1 MDLHQTYD
9 YIDLVRR
16 EVDAARKEPEFSAM
30 LKKREARTA
39 TSLHDDKD
47 VLRVFAHLIAYSQN
61 AKAGSVT
68 NMLDTKVFDTAF
80 SDFEVNQ
87 VCIMNSYSIEAK
99 YWDKIKVIRFKKKIR
114 GIIGCAKSLSSIE
127 TKYGSFI
134 KLLSQIDIPPIVKSS
149 SDIEIF
155 WHRFD
160 NLLHILRKE
169 KMPFFSHTTS
179 LLHFLLSTGHDCIKP
194 DIIVMRVAKWG
205 NMVLSELGDENR
217 REVVKQIQFY
227 SVDRQIRP
235 SVVDLYFLI
244 YGGQTGVN
252 HLVHPWFY
260 TQQKR
265 IK

>member
-1 MDLHQTYD
+1 MDVNQTYE

-16 EVDAARKEPEFSAM
+16 EVDAARKEPDFSAM
-30 LKKREARTA
+30 LKKREVRTA
-39 TSLHDDKD
+39 TALHNDRD

-68 NMLDTKVFDTAF
+68 NMLDSKVFDTAF
-80 SDFEVNQ
+80 SDFEVDH
-87 VCIMNSYSIEAK
+87 VCILNPFSIEAK
-99 YWDKIKVIRFKKKIR
+99 YWDNIKVIRFKKKIR

-134 KLLSQIDIPPIVKSS
+134 KLLTQIDIPPILKSS
-149 SDIEIF
+149 SDIDIF
-155 WHRFD
+155 WYRFD
-160 NLLHILRKE
+160 NLLHILREE

-179 LLHFLLSTGHDCIKP
+179 LLHFLLSTGYDCIKP
-194 DIIVMRVAKWG
+194 DIIVMRVAKQG
-205 NMVLSELGDENR
+205 NIVPSEVGDKNR

-227 SVDRQIRP
+227 SIDRKIRP

-252 HLVHPWFY
+252 NLVHPWFY
-260 TQQKR
+260 THK
-265 IK
+265 KHT